1 MRIEPEIDGVS
12 IVLLGNFNPAI
23 FTPAWFVLHG
33 LLPQAVADSEELAK
47 RAVAHPEISQ
57 FQTDWLNLQVTTD
70 KFDVGTLL
78 APHIRVRDLV
88 VRLFKEYLYH
98 TPIKAFGINRNVHFR
113 VRDFNAR
120 DRIGRKLAPIEPWG
134 VWGQQLGDSG
144 RQGGMVSLTMR
155 QVIVE
160 GRPAGDQINVT
171 VEPSNRIPE
180 GAPGVYVGI
189 NDHYTTGEADG
200 QESGGRL
207 MEILE
212 QNFDSSVAYSKSII
226 DHTMSLVED

>member
-1 MRIEPEIDGVS
+1 MRIEPEIDGIS
-12 IVLLGNFNPAI
+12 IVLVGNFNPAI

-47 RAVAHPEISQ
+47 LAVAHPELTH

-70 KFDVGTLL
+70 KFNAETRL
-78 APHIRVRDLV
+78 APHVRVRDLV
-88 VRLFKEYLYH
+88 VRVFKEYLYH
-98 TPIKAFGINRNVHFR
+98 TPLRAFGINRNVHFR
-113 VRDFNAR
+113 VRDFSAR
-120 DRIGRKLAPIEPWG
+120 DRIGRKLAPVEPWG

-144 RQGGMVSLTMR
+144 HQGGMTSLTMR
-155 QVIVE
+155 QVNVK

-180 GAPGVYVGI
+180 GAPGVYVGV

-200 QESGGRL
+200 HESGGRL

-212 QNFDSSVAYSKSII
+212 QNFDSSVACGENII
-226 DHTMSLVED
+226 DHIMSLVEN